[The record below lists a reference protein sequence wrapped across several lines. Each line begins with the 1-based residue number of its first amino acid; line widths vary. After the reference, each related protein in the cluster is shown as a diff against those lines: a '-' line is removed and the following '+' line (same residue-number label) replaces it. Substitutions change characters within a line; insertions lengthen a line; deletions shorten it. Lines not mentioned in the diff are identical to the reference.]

1 MTDHL
6 IEKGGSRAADSRA
19 LRSPPVRAKTP
30 ARRKTAT
37 QREDAATDTSEAQA
51 SREEMIAMAAY
62 FIAERRGF
70 EAGRE
75 MDDWLEAE
83 AQIDALY

>member
-1 MTDHL
+1 MTDNL
-6 IEKGGSRAADSRA
+6 IEKSGGRAADSRT
-19 LRSPPVRAKTP
+19 LRSPPVRTKTP
-30 ARRKTAT
+30 ARRKTST
-37 QREDAATDTSEAQA
+37 KREAAADASVAQA

-70 EAGRE
+70 EGGRE

>member
-1 MTDHL
+1 MTDNL
-6 IEKGGSRAADSRA
+6 IEKGASRPADSRA
-19 LRSPPVRAKTP
+19 LRSPPVRTKTP
-30 ARRKTAT
+30 ARRKSSM
-37 QREDAATDTSEAQA
+37 QRGAAAADTSEAQV

-62 FIAERRGF
+62 YLAERRGF